1 MKRKTETEKKELKRE
16 LKWLLICSIFLLVA
30 AGLGFGYYYQNY
42 ITAFSYS
49 FIIAFTIFIFLALIY
64 FFIFPKIKKYS
75 RGKRLILATILALI
89 GAYAGLVSAFLILSF
104 ISGYNFLRN
113 LTSFYYWIIN
123 LGIFIGIFIFISS
136 IANAARF
143 YIELKEKDL
152 LEERLR
158 TLAVQSEL
166 KALKAQIN
174 PHFLF
179 NTLNTIS
186 NLINTNPKKAERT
199 IGKLAQIF
207 RYTLVSSE
215 KEFVTLKDELDFI
228 DSYLEIEKERFED
241 KLNVKKSISPKMLD
255 ISIPNLIIQPLIE
268 NAIKYGANRKGEV
281 EIEIIVFPEGNV
293 VHIEVKDAGS
303 GIPEEERANIYEKGI
318 GLKNINE
325 RLKKIY
331 GKNYGIDFKE
341 NKLHGTIVSI
351 QLPYS
356 KRIQGEKRTK

>member
-1 MKRKTETEKKELKRE
+1 MKRKTETEKKEWKRQ
-16 LKWLLICSIFLLVA
+16 LKWLLIFTILIFVL
-30 AGLGFGYYYQNY
+30 AGLGFGYYYRNY
-42 ITAFSYS
+42 VTSFSYS
-49 FIIAFTIFIFLALIY
+49 FIISFAIFIFLALIY

-75 RGKRLILATILALI
+75 RGKRLMLATILSLI
-89 GAYAGLVSAFLILSF
+89 GVYAGLNSAFLILSF
-104 ISGYNFLRN
+104 ISGHNFLRN
-113 LTSFYYWIIN
+113 LNSFYYWIIN
-123 LGIFIGIFIFISS
+123 LGIFIFISS
-136 IANAARF
+136 LANAVGF

-152 LEERLR
+152 LEERLK

-199 IGKLAQIF
+199 IEKLAQIF

-215 KEFVTLKDELDFI
+215 KEFVTLRDELDFI

-241 KLNVKKSISPKMLD
+241 KLNVKKSISPEMLD

-268 NAIKYGANRKGEV
+268 NAIKHGANRKGEV
-281 EIEIIVFPEGNV
+281 EIEMSIFTEGNV
-293 VHIEVKDAGS
+293 AYIEVKDMGS
-303 GIPEEERANIYEKGI
+303 GIPEEDRENIYEKGT

-331 GKNYGIDFKE
+331 GKNYGLAFKE
-341 NKLHGTIVSI
+341 NKLHGTIVSV